1 MKSLR
6 NLFLSLF
13 CLLPFIACE
22 PEQKDPVWNDNW
34 VDPSP
39 KDTTEVVDPN
49 QGQEEQKPVAK
60 KPRYVWIDACA
71 NFEYYANDKD
81 YIFEDMQRIK
91 DMGFTDVIVDVRPSL
106 GDVLFKTSYAEPLKK
121 VDSWSGSYHWEYR
134 TETFDYLQAF
144 IDAGEKVGLGVNAA
158 INTLTGGYHLPYGL
172 GKSGPVYTDPS
183 KKDWLTVVNSEDG
196 LVNTMDYGDYGAKF
210 FSPSCEEAVNYML
223 NIIGDLAKY
232 DLDGIVLDRCRYDDN
247 GMMSDFSEHARKGF
261 EAYIGREIENFPG
274 DIMAPGTDDIPS
286 VITEEFKL
294 WMEYRAK
301 TIHDFIV
308 KAGDK
313 VHGVNP
319 DIKFGAYVGGW
330 LASYYGTGVNWASP
344 KYNIASHYYYKK
356 WATAKFQEYG
366 YADHC
371 DFIFIGAYAGA
382 DSIYGNDEW
391 TIQGFCKQADK
402 YLMGD
407 VPHYG
412 GPDIGNSSGFEK
424 GGKGSL
430 MPKIIDA
437 CMGAS
442 DGMFVFD
449 LCHIRMYDYW
459 NDFKKGFDEFD
470 AK

>member
-1 MKSLR
+1 
-6 NLFLSLF
+6 
-13 CLLPFIACE
+13 
-22 PEQKDPVWNDNW
+22 
-34 VDPSP
+34 
-39 KDTTEVVDPN
+39 
-49 QGQEEQKPVAK
+49 
-60 KPRYVWIDACA
+60 
-71 NFEYYANDKD
+71 
-81 YIFEDMQRIK
+81 
-91 DMGFTDVIVDVRPSL
+91 
-106 GDVLFKTSYAEPLKK
+106 
-121 VDSWSGSYHWEYR
+121 
-134 TETFDYLQAF
+134 
-144 IDAGEKVGLGVNAA
+144 
-158 INTLTGGYHLPYGL
+158 
-172 GKSGPVYTDPS
+172 
-183 KKDWLTVVNSEDG
+183 
-196 LVNTMDYGDYGAKF
+196 
-210 FSPSCEEAVNYML
+210 
-223 NIIGDLAKY
+223 
-232 DLDGIVLDRCRYDDN
+232 
-247 GMMSDFSEHARKGF
+247 
-261 EAYIGREIENFPG
+261 
-274 DIMAPGTDDIPS
+274 
-286 VITEEFKL
+286 
-294 WMEYRAK
+294 MEYRAK

-330 LASYYGTGVNWASP
+330 LASYYPTGVNWASP
-344 KYNIASHYYYKK
+344 RYNIASHYYYKK
-356 WATAKFQEYG
+356 WATAKFREYG

-371 DFIFIGAYAGA
+371 DFMFIGAYAGA

-391 TIQGFCKQADK
+391 TMQGFCKQADK

-407 VPHYG
+407 VPHFG